1 MQTESQLKA
10 LAVIKQ
16 QMIVGWA
23 GVARLEVVRSSW
35 IPDLF

>member
-16 QMIVGWA
+16 QMIVGWTE
-23 GVARLEVVRSSW
+23 VARVEVVRSSW